1 MLWVFGFL
9 ILFVALLI
17 PILAIVLD
25 SPAVRNMLES
35 RRRPRSGQV
44 EELSNRV
51 IMLEDQVDEIG
62 RALEQMREETQF
74 LQRLIESPEERDP
87 SKKLQP
93 PKQ

>member
-35 RRRPRSGQV
+35 RRGPRSGQV

-74 LQRLIESPEERDP
+74 LQRLLESPEERDP